1 MASYTSAQAIPKTG
15 LNATYNAA
23 AATDRVPP
31 GCILH
36 YKNGNGSALTVTIVT
51 QDTADG
57 DLTVGD
63 RVQSNIAATTG
74 MGFINIPT
82 GWPYVDPADGLV
94 AVTTSVQASV
104 TFAIISK
111 A

>member
-1 MASYTSAQAIPKTG
+1 MATYAAPQAIPKTG

-31 GCILH
+31 GSLLH

-51 QDTADG
+51 MDNADG
-57 DLTVGD
+57 DLVIAD
-63 RVQSNIAATTG
+63 RAQTAIGATTG
-74 MGFINIPT
+74 MGFILIPEV
-82 GWPYVDPADGLV
+82 WPYVDPVDGLV

-104 TFAIISK
+104 TFAIL
-111 A
+111 ATP